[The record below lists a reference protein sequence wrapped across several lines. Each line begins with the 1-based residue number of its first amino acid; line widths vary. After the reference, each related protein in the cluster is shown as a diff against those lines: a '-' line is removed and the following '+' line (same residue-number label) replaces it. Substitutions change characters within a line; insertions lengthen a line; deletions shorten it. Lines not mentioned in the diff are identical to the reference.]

1 MNDSHRN
8 SDTINVIGT
17 VILIIGIVLGI
28 ISGFALQVA
37 NYSGSYYPRV
47 EYSFNW
53 ASCISLI
60 VSSIFIKVGFSALAC
75 IARASEET
83 TMMVYRLMNQ
93 ISYNNTKADNKTS
106 KKSSENATTLN
117 QQTAPVVS
125 TNIWTC
131 PKCGKIN
138 YNYVTTCSCGEPKP

>member
-28 ISGFALQVA
+28 ISGFAFQVA
-37 NYSGSYYPRV
+37 NSSGSYYSRV

-60 VSSIFIKVGFSALAC
+60 VSSIFIKVEFSALAC
-75 IARASEET
+75 IARH
-83 TMMVYRLMNQ
+83 Q
-93 ISYNNTKADNKTS
+93 
-106 KKSSENATTLN
+106 KKQL
-117 QQTAPVVS
+117 
-125 TNIWTC
+125 
-131 PKCGKIN
+131 
-138 YNYVTTCSCGEPKP
+138 